1 MSNSSPPDPSPL
13 KFDSYI
19 AVFVAFTTI
28 NSLLYGWALFKQN
41 NRFSHKKLASS
52 PPDANPKSA
61 SEALPTPKPT
71 PNAPESL
78 SLPLAGSLTT
88 RASES
93 SSPNTDSSLSQK
105 QSKPQASQENTSLA
119 SASDTVVSTP
129 TPTAPT
135 PTPVVEFSDVSGN
148 SWASG
153 FIKSLNKRK
162 IVEGFSERSFR
173 PNKFATRGEFAV
185 LLQKVFDKKNT
196 SSAID
201 FKDLPADYWA
211 SDAIKQVGKTGILK
225 GYPAGD
231 FRPEQ
236 PVTRAEVLV
245 ALATALKL
253 KTPSTPAK
261 TLQVFQDSDQL
272 LDYAIAK
279 VAAAKEA
286 GLVAGYPKDRIL
298 VPNKPATRAELAA
311 MLYQALASSGKAE
324 KVSTR

>member
-41 NRFSHKKLASS
+41 NRFSYKKLASS

-78 SLPLAGSLTT
+78 SQPLAGSLTT
-88 RASES
+88 RDSFS

-105 QSKPQASQENTSLA
+105 PSKPQASQENTSLA
-119 SASDTVVSTP
+119 SASDTAVSTP

-162 IVEGFSERSFR
+162 IVEGFSDRSFR
-173 PNKFATRGEFAV
+173 
-185 LLQKVFDKKNT
+185 
-196 SSAID
+196 
-201 FKDLPADYWA
+201 
-211 SDAIKQVGKTGILK
+211 
-225 GYPAGD
+225 
-231 FRPEQ
+231 
-236 PVTRAEVLV
+236 
-245 ALATALKL
+245 
-253 KTPSTPAK
+253 
-261 TLQVFQDSDQL
+261 
-272 LDYAIAK
+272 
-279 VAAAKEA
+279 
-286 GLVAGYPKDRIL
+286 
-298 VPNKPATRAELAA
+298 
-311 MLYQALASSGKAE
+311 
-324 KVSTR
+324 